1 MASTASGWLSSKTS
15 PAGLGPAWLHQ
26 ECDSAVFSGGPKGTV
41 NSKGAGRNWEGHS
54 PFLQNTPHSP
64 AHVPPTLRAP
74 RTDPLSSEDETVT
87 PEILLGPHRVMEGS
101 S

>member
-1 MASTASGWLSSKTS
+1 MAGTASGWLSSKTS

-26 ECDSAVFSGGPKGTV
+26 ECDSAVFSGGLKGTV
-41 NSKGAGRNWEGHS
+41 KSKGAGRNWGTLTIPSEYI
-54 PFLQNTPHSP
+54 
-64 AHVPPTLRAP
+64 PPTLTAP

-87 PEILLGPHRVMEGS
+87 PEILLGPHRAMEGS